1 MVPVAVRAP
10 GAEPAAGR
18 GRLHGVQGV
27 EGVGGRRSQRVFAE
41 AGPAGRVNNVN
52 VPEMQKF
59 VAALSKDAALGRKNK
74 RVTGSWDFTEGQPQ
88 FSASL
93 EYPQGKATVQVEL
106 PPFAGGWGTSPDPI
120 QVCLSGLAACF
131 AVTFAAAATSEGVKL
146 TKLQVTAENWM
157 DLRKQMGLTKD
168 NIIERVKF
176 TVQAEGADRATLQRL
191 LKLAEERCPGSE
203 CVTRSIPLETV
214 LA

>member
-1 MVPVAVRAP
+1 M
-10 GAEPAAGR
+10 
-18 GRLHGVQGV
+18 
-27 EGVGGRRSQRVFAE
+27 
-41 AGPAGRVNNVN
+41 NNVN
-52 VPEMQKF
+52 VAEAQKF
-59 VAALSKDAALGRKNK
+59 IAQLKADPALGKKNK
-74 RVTGSWDFTEGQPQ
+74 KVTGTWQFAQGQPQ
-88 FSASL
+88 FSAPL
-93 EYPQGKATVQVEL
+93 EFPKGKATVNVEL
-106 PPFAGGWGTSPDPI
+106 PAFAGGWGTSPDPI

-131 AVTFAAAATSEGVKL
+131 AVTYAAAATMEGIKL
-146 TKLQVTAENWM
+146 TKLHVTAENWM

-176 TVQAEGADRATLQRL
+176 TVVAEGPDRATLQRL

>member
-1 MVPVAVRAP
+1 M
-10 GAEPAAGR
+10 
-18 GRLHGVQGV
+18 
-27 EGVGGRRSQRVFAE
+27 
-41 AGPAGRVNNVN
+41 NNVN
-52 VPEMQKF
+52 LAEAQKF
-59 VAALSKDAALGRKNK
+59 VAQLKADASVGKKNK
-74 RVTGSWDFTEGQPQ
+74 KVTGAWDFTEGKPQ
-88 FSASL
+88 FSAPL
-93 EYPQGKATVQVEL
+93 EFPKGKATINVEL
-106 PPFAGGWGTSPDPI
+106 PAFAGGWGTSPDPI

-131 AVTFAAAATSEGVKL
+131 AVTYVAAATMEGVKL
-146 TKLQVTAENWM
+146 TKLNVTAENWM

-176 TVQAEGADRATLQRL
+176 TVVAEGADRATLQRL